1 MHHINIDISNQ
12 NILNRPRFLLLN
24 KSPGIINYEKKFSSF
39 VSIVTGFFF
48 LKLKSNLQTYFFLL
62 IINTKNENCIRL
74 EKQKI
79 NLAEDFQILRY

>member
-48 LKLKSNLQTYFFLL
+48 KVKKQPSNLFFSAYH
-62 IINTKNENCIRL
+62 KH
-74 EKQKI
+74 QK
-79 NLAEDFQILRY
+79 